1 LRNKTHNGN
10 VRITADN
17 QDKMLKL
24 LARTTHIGGDLSID
38 SNVHADLPAL
48 TSLGGYLFIHSNVH
62 ADLPALTSLGGY
74 LSIHSNVGEK
84 LAKYLLQTYAK
95 NRSWVLGEGAD
106 EILLTSTIQDIEYK
120 ISDVAMDK
128 ATFDAIRHGT
138 MTASDVFA
146 IENTEIRRVAYERLD
161 KSKMSEL
168 KPRVLQEGV
177 ESNGKPIKLVEIILP
192 SHDKSFR
199 YLVVID
205 PSTDREYW
213 LDASSATRATLN
225 GIKLELWGLPDNL
238 EWTRMW

>member
-1 LRNKTHNGN
+1 MRNKTHNGN

-48 TSLGGYLFIHSNVH
+48 TSLGGYLFINSNVQ
-62 ADLPALTSLGGY
+62 LPALTSLGG
-74 LSIHSNVGEK
+74 
-84 LAKYLLQTYAK
+84 
-95 NRSWVLGEGAD
+95 
-106 EILLTSTIQDIEYK
+106 
-120 ISDVAMDK
+120 
-128 ATFDAIRHGT
+128 
-138 MTASDVFA
+138 
-146 IENTEIRRVAYERLD
+146 
-161 KSKMSEL
+161 
-168 KPRVLQEGV
+168 
-177 ESNGKPIKLVEIILP
+177 
-192 SHDKSFR
+192 
-199 YLVVID
+199 D